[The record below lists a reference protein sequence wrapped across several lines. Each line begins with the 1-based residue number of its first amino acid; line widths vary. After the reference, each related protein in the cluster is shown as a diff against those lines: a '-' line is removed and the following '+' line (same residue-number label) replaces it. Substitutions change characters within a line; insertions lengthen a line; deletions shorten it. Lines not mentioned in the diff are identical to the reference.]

1 MNTEYQTDDEAV
13 REIGFTAGPKEIAG
27 IILRPVTA
35 LSLSWLQR
43 NGVFSDSFGDMLQK
57 TAAFTFLHSA
67 DKQAIRNVVNDR
79 AAFLD
84 AVDDWIDATVSHHTE
99 LEPYAVQMNES
110 LEHYMAAT
118 TRAANPG
125 GGNPTGKK

>member
-1 MNTEYQTDDEAV
+1 MNTEYQTDDEAI
-13 REIGFTAGPKEIAG
+13 REIGFTDGPQVIAG
-27 IILRPVTA
+27 IVLRPVTA

-57 TAAFTFLHSA
+57 TAAFWFVHSA
-67 DKQAIRNVVNDR
+67 DKQEIRNVVNDSSQ
-79 AAFLD
+79 FMN
-84 AVDDWIDATVSHHTE
+84 AVDDWIDDTVSHHTE